1 MKAIERQTATRGFTL
16 IELLL
21 TLALGA
27 FVVATSVALY
37 QYIKDA
43 YIDSGK
49 RLSATEKLIVSQ
61 RIFKEAL
68 AGSIESCNTAP
79 VRQSL
84 VNSSQVWLQ
93 ARESVAEVY
102 PAHSTI
108 GGLKK
113 IGNRIGEREA
123 TGDVLLLRPAVLPA
137 TSVVRHDV
145 ENDKFVVGNSIGLT
159 RGGLAVVC
167 DENAAVIFQVAY
179 TTGRHIHYAGSGI
192 APGNCSSAFT
202 SEQCGGNYRFD
213 KNALLAHYS
222 PSLFYVAHGHAGLAL
237 YRQKPIIFRQS
248 HNRRLSI
255 RARELVSGVVQLQAT
270 TNRTDAGNSSELV
283 VQLTVVGN
291 ANTNHRYY
299 EKHLYTLPL

>member
-1 MKAIERQTATRGFTL
+1 MKAIKRQTATCGFTL

-49 RLSATEKLIVSQ
+49 RLLATEKLIVSQ
-61 RIFKEAL
+61 RIFEEAL

-79 VRQSL
+79 VRMSL

-93 ARESVAEVY
+93 ATESVAEVY
-102 PAHSTI
+102 PAHNII

-113 IGNRIGEREA
+113 IGNRVGEREA
-123 TGDVLLLRPAVLPA
+123 TSDVLLLRPAVLPA
-137 TSVVRHDV
+137 TSVVLHDV
-145 ENDKFVVGNSIGLT
+145 ENNKFVVRNSIGLT
-159 RGGLAVVC
+159 RGGLTVVC
-167 DENAAVIFQVAY
+167 DENVAIIFQVAY

-192 APGNCSSAFT
+192 APGNCSGAFV

-213 KNALLAHYS
+213 KNVLLAHYA
-222 PSLFYVAHGHAGLAL
+222 PSIFYIAHGHAGLAL
-237 YRQKPIIFRQS
+237 YEQKPVIFRQS

-255 RARELVSGVVQLQAT
+255 RARELVSGIVQMQAA
-270 TNRTDAGNSSELV
+270 TNRLGIGNSTGLV
-283 VQLTVVGN
+283 VQLTVAGDV
-291 ANTNHRYY
+291 NTNHQYY

>member
-1 MKAIERQTATRGFTL
+1 MKAIKRQTTTRGFTL

-37 QYIKDA
+37 QYIKGA
-43 YIDSGK
+43 YIDSGR
-49 RLSATEKLIVSQ
+49 RLLVTEKLIVSQ

-79 VRQSL
+79 IRLSL

-93 ARESVAEVY
+93 ARKSVAEVY
-102 PAHSTI
+102 PAHSAL

-113 IGNRIGEREA
+113 IGNQIGEREA
-123 TGDVLLLRPAVLPA
+123 TSDVLLLSPALLPA
-137 TSVVRHDV
+137 TPIVLHDV
-145 ENDKFVVGNSIGLT
+145 ENDKFVIQDSVALT

-167 DENAAVIFQVAY
+167 DENVAIVFQVAY
-179 TTGRHIHYAGSGI
+179 TTGRHIHYTGNGV
-192 APGNCSSAFT
+192 APGNCSGAFV
-202 SEQCGGNYRFD
+202 SEQCGGDYRFD
-213 KNALLAHYS
+213 KNALLAHYA
-222 PSLFYVAHGHAGLAL
+222 PSLFYIAHGRTGLAL
-237 YRQKPIIFRQS
+237 YEQKPIIFRQS

-255 RARELVSGVVQLQAT
+255 RARELVSGIIQLQAT
-270 TNRTDAGNSSELV
+270 TNRTDAGYATGLV
-283 VQLTVVGN
+283 VQLTVAGD
-291 ANTNHRYY
+291 ANTNHQYY

>member
-1 MKAIERQTATRGFTL
+1 MKAIKRQISTRGFTL

-49 RLSATEKLIVSQ
+49 RLLTTERLIVSQ

-79 VRQSL
+79 VRLSL
-84 VNSSQVWLQ
+84 VNSSQIWLQ
-93 ARESVAEVY
+93 ARKSAAEVY
-102 PAHSTI
+102 SAHSTI
-108 GGLKK
+108 GDLKK
-113 IGNRIGEREA
+113 IGNQIGEREA
-123 TGDVLLLRPAVLPA
+123 TSDVLLLSPAVLPA
-137 TSVVRHDV
+137 TPIMLHDV
-145 ENDKFVVGNSIGLT
+145 GNDKFVVQDSIGLT

-167 DENAAVIFQVAY
+167 DENAAIIFQVAY

-192 APGNCSSAFT
+192 APGNCPSAFT

-213 KNALLAHYS
+213 KNALLAHYA
-222 PSLFYVAHGHAGLAL
+222 PSLFYIAHGHAGLAL
-237 YRQKPIIFRQS
+237 YQQKPIIFRQS

-255 RARELVSGVVQLQAT
+255 RAREIVSGIIQLQAT
-270 TNRTDAGNSSELV
+270 TNRTDAGHGTGLV
-283 VQLTVVGN
+283 VQLTVAGD
-291 ANTNHRYY
+291 ANTNHRYH